1 MPFVDFTEE
10 EKVNIA
16 AIDKQH
22 SDIADIINKVH
33 SDFTAGK
40 RATIID
46 HLKLLIEEI
55 EKHFETEEGYMKQY
69 HFPGYISHK
78 LEHDRF
84 YNQWVSRFDKI
95 KNDDKTMVD
104 MEQIDGLKRWFFN
117 HLQLSDKKVGE
128 FLNSKGIT

>member
-1 MPFVDFTEE
+1 MPFVEFTDE
-10 EKVNIA
+10 EKVNIE

-22 SDIADIINKVH
+22 SDIAVIINKVH
-33 SDFTAGK
+33 SDFKAGN
-40 RATIID
+40 RAPIID
-46 HLKLLIEEI
+46 HLKLLIDEI
-55 EKHFETEEGYMKQY
+55 EKHFETEEVYMKQY

-84 YNQWVSRFDKI
+84 YNQWVTRFEKI
-95 KNDDKTMVD
+95 RSDNKTMVD

-128 FLNSKGIT
+128 FLNSKGIK